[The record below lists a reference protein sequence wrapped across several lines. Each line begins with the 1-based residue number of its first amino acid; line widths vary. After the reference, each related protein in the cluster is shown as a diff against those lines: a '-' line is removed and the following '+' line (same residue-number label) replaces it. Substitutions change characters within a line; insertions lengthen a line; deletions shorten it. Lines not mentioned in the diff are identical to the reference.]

1 MVLKWVTRIGCKI
14 GILLQQQGFVGC
26 VTLRVGAGAE
36 AEGRDG
42 DWLGLELD
50 SKVLVFFMFRWF

>member
-1 MVLKWVTRIGCKI
+1 M
-14 GILLQQQGFVGC
+14 GC

-42 DWLGLELD
+42 DWLGLRLELD
-50 SKVLVFFMFRWF
+50 SKVLVFFMFRGF